1 MVGLNQGLLAVLPFS
16 LPQALGVYGFTALI
30 AVLSFGGG
38 GFLIGYF
45 SAGTTIKEAAL
56 ACTIAALFNA
66 GITLWQSPD
75 TLTAVGTAIAMGVGY
90 AFGFAG
96 GWLGERIQGDT
107 TDKMRERGELP
118 PHAP

>member
-1 MVGLNQGLLAVLPFS
+1 MVGLNQGLLAVLPLS
-16 LPQALGVYGFTALI
+16 LVDAIGVYGFTALI

-45 SAGTTIKEAAL
+45 SSGTTIKEAAL
-56 ACTIAALFNA
+56 ACTVAAGFNA
-66 GITLWQSPD
+66 GLTLWQSPD
-75 TLTAVGTAIAMGVGY
+75 TLTAVGTAIAVGLGY

-96 GWLGERIQGDT
+96 GWLGEKLQGDT